1 MIDWL
6 IDWWLIDLID
16 WLIDWPHNWPFRGVT
31 LCLAVLANASSLLK
45 TPSLHSTMT
54 CSSTAKDWIFVAEIA
69 SPKPSSR
76 TRPPLDAAIE
86 ASLCMYGVSQRSI
99 TGLPMITK
107 CSSVSSYFAP
117 ASFHNGLQFS
127 PRPKILI
134 SAILSA
140 PTVNAY
146 RRFNPNF
153 HPRNSPVPRDVVAL
167 HTYFVHKQGRE
178 KRQEISWCVIL
189 RDRKTSGKRKK
200 FEQTEDNFVALWP
213 GHQAGAVIFK
223 HVTHE
228 TVRYWYKELQLF

>member
-31 LCLAVLANASSLLK
+31 FCLAVLANASSLLK
-45 TPSLHSTMT
+45 TTSLHSTMT

-76 TRPPLDAAIE
+76 TRPPLDAAME

-140 PTVNAY
+140 PTVASTRATVSFPGSFLTAVTQLWLS
-146 RRFNPNF
+146 RRW
-153 HPRNSPVPRDVVAL
+153 RGVAWL
-167 HTYFVHKQGRE
+167 CVTIQRTALAETYM
-178 KRQEISWCVIL
+178 L
-189 RDRKTSGKRKK
+189 
-200 FEQTEDNFVALWP
+200 
-213 GHQAGAVIFK
+213 
-223 HVTHE
+223 
-228 TVRYWYKELQLF
+228 